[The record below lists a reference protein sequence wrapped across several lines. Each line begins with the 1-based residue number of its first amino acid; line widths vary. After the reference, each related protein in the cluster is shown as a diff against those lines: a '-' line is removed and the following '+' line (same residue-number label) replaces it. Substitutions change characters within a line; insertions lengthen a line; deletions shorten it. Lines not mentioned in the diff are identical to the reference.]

1 MIQNVPR
8 TGGFLSLFRCAFA
21 VLLFGFVL
29 LAGASPGFAQD
40 PVTPALAAEAETLT
54 QALVALNARYQLAG
68 PAERS
73 QLLDELER
81 VAAERQR
88 LLASFIQ
95 DHSDEVLRLA
105 LPQELRSSLPDQVQA
120 YLEEEQ
126 TVEGEIE
133 VLHVDHKDPRK
144 SHYRYFL
151 TTTSGKRFSLH
162 FAAYPPDLLSGAKV
176 RVHGAFLKR
185 GPADLSETAGAMAVP
200 DGVTNVETLAAGGT
214 SGSTSTTSA
223 LTTLPNTFGAQKT
236 LVILVNFQDKATQPY
251 TPDTARNIVFNT
263 TSNFDLENSFQQTWL
278 TGDVYGWYTITLDS
292 TVCDFGQI
300 AIYAKQAATAAGV
313 NLSAYTRYVYAFAD
327 NACGWWGLG
336 TVGGNPSQAW
346 INGSLALKRVG
357 HEMGH
362 NFGLYPSHGL
372 ECGTTTLGS
381 NCTTIEYGDTL
392 DKMGGA
398 AAGHF
403 NAFQKERL
411 GWLNS
416 GSSPPILTVQA
427 DGTYWLEPYETG
439 PGVDP
444 KALKILKNV
453 DPTMGTKTWYYVE
466 YSQAVGFDSFLSSNG
481 NVLNGVVV
489 HIGTENSGN
498 SSKLLDM
505 TPATSSWNDPALEI
519 GQSFYDPD
527 AGVTIAPTWANGSSA
542 QVSVSIGP
550 LGCAPTNPALALS
563 QSQSQWVQAGA
574 TVTYTVTLTNK
585 DNARCSESSFNL
597 QAGVPSGW
605 TAAFASTALTLDP
618 VTSASTTLAVTSSA
632 SAADGFYTIPVRAT
646 NSADTSYTASASATA
661 VIAASLNVAV
671 STNEPSYTPN
681 QSVTLTPQVYANG
694 SPVANTT
701 ASTRA
706 VTAGVTI
713 SPGSSIQAA
722 INANPAGTV
731 FNLPAGTWTNQ
742 VFTPKVGNQFIG
754 DPAGGTILTGSNST
768 SAIYSS
774 NGTVNLGVRWEN
786 IVVER
791 YGINAVN
798 CKQGAFHG
806 VAGWTFVN
814 ATFRLNNC
822 VGLNLT
828 SALTTQSSAASSM
841 TTATPA
847 FKDIYRIALSSKA
860 PKSRATTLATMIPFG
875 TLQAPFLSETS
886 QVLSYF

>member
-1 MIQNVPR
+1 MIRNVSRP
-8 TGGFLSLFRCAFA
+8 GGFLSLFRRPFA

-40 PVTPALAAEAETLT
+40 RVTLALTAEAESLI
-54 QALVALNARYQLAG
+54 QALVALNARHQLAG

-73 QLLDELER
+73 ELLNELER
-81 VAAERQR
+81 VAAERQQ

-105 LPQELRSSLPDQVQA
+105 LPQGLRSSLPDQVQA
-120 YLEEEQ
+120 YLEEQQ
-126 TVEGEIE
+126 TVEGELE

-151 TTTSGKRFSLH
+151 TTPSGKRFSLH
-162 FAAYPPDLLSGAKV
+162 FVANPPSLLSGAKV
-176 RVHGAFLKR
+176 RVHGVFLKR
-185 GPADLSETAGAMAVP
+185 AGPADLTTGAMAVP

-214 SGSTSTTSA
+214 SGSTSTTSG
-223 LTTLPNTFGAQKT
+223 LTTVLPSTFGAQKT

-263 TSNFDLENSFQQTWL
+263 TSNFDLENSFQQAWL
-278 TGDVYGWYTITLDS
+278 TGDVYGWYTIALDS
-292 TVCDFGQI
+292 TVCDSRQI
-300 AIYAKQAATAAGV
+300 ASYAKQAATAAGV
-313 NLSAYTRYVYAFAD
+313 NLSAYTRYVYAFPD
-327 NACGWWGLG
+327 NACDWWGLG

-346 INGSLALKRVG
+346 INGSLAKGVG

-362 NFGLYPSHGL
+362 NLGLYHSRGL

-392 DKMGGA
+392 DKMGGT

-416 GSSPPILTVQA
+416 ASSPPILTVQA
-427 DGTYWLEPYETG
+427 GGTYWLEPHETG

-444 KALKILKNV
+444 KALKILKSV

-466 YSQAVGFDSFLSSNG
+466 YRQAVGFDSFLSSNG

-489 HIGTENSGN
+489 HTGTENSGN
-498 SSKLLDM
+498 SSDLLDM

-519 GQSFYDPD
+519 GQSFHDPD
-527 AGVTIAPTWANGSSA
+527 AGVTIAPTWANGSNA

-563 QSQSQWVQAGA
+563 PSQSQWVQAGA
-574 TVTYTVTLTNK
+574 TVIYAVTLTNK

-605 TAAFASTALTLDP
+605 TAAFASTMLTLDP
-618 VTSASTTLAVTSSA
+618 GASASTTLTVTSSA
-632 SAADGFYTIPVRAT
+632 SAADGFYTIPVGAT
-646 NSADTSYTASASATA
+646 NGADMSYTASASATV
-661 VIAASLNVAV
+661 VIAASLNVVA
-671 STNEPSYTPN
+671 STNQPSYTPN
-681 QSVTLTPQVYANG
+681 QSVTPTAQVHGNG
-694 SPVANTT
+694 SPVPNAA
-701 ASTRA
+701 ASPRA
-706 VTAGVTI
+706 VTVAVTI

-731 FNLPAGTWTNQ
+731 FNLSAGTWHRER
-742 VFTPKVGNQFIG
+742 FTPKQGNQFIG
-754 DPAGGTILTGSNST
+754 DPGGGTILTGDDAVN
-768 SAIYSS
+768 AIYASDGS
-774 NGTVNLGVRWEN
+774 VNLGVTMKN
-786 IVVER
+786 IHQWSIMIFHTDLR
-791 YGINAVN
+791 ASHQNAE
-798 CKQGAFHG
+798 AAPYMALR
-806 VAGWTFVN
+806 AGGSKI
-814 ATFRLNNC
+814 RH
-822 VGLNLT
+822 
-828 SALTTQSSAASSM
+828 SAS
-841 TTATPA
+841 TTASA
-847 FKDIYRIALSSKA
+847 
-860 PKSRATTLATMIPFG
+860 
-875 TLQAPFLSETS
+875 
-886 QVLSYF
+886 